1 MLSKG
6 DIKVSTLFKE
16 KKQYIRDINT
26 KNISG
31 SEDQEGSLIDKEFKP
46 PKIIKNQNKKI
57 KFLTKKRKNNPSPCI
72 ISHSSNNDNKKN
84 PSNIISVKVVNFQ
97 LLSTKN
103 NKKNI
108 ENYNLSTKTK
118 KILEKILSKKNSNI
132 NTTPKKNISS
142 KINSKQLINNIPK
155 SLTSSTLNKTTN
167 DTMKISQKTLEII
180 KKLKEKR
187 NNGKKSELKKSIIKN
202 SNSFTN
208 LKMKYK
214 EFLHNS
220 RELRLPII
228 YKELIDI
235 FDSLEQT
242 INRNKISSKNIMN
255 IFSNIKQSIESITHK
270 TFTVNILKKILYIVP
285 HFYILKYIPKNN
297 TSIFSLNED
306 IDKNYDLVI
315 DIPSDYKERLDKNY
329 AKTFNFLEIN
339 FFDKNNENNFSPIE
353 KNLSIK
359 EIQRRKQIFS
369 DILYQIVNEYYQ
381 KFLQDKNI
389 EPNFDPMIE
398 KTWHHDFDPDKYC
411 KDIPLF
417 EIPSPQE
424 DKSIFAEI
432 INNNDLKKQILEI
445 EKEKNKKYDDNLKII
460 KPSKINKYV
469 SESYMEKIREK
480 SKLLKIERE
489 ISQYNLFYNQKNEK
503 NKIIK
508 NIFIQI
514 KTLLMINNNSL
525 ILDKLS
531 DMILE
536 SDKMY
541 KNYFLNSKNLKKAI
555 IELSKELKGFI
566 NIINHSSFG
575 YIVVLENPE
584 YSIPENLLSINFE
597 TN

>member
-57 KFLTKKRKNNPSPCI
+57 KFLTKKRKNNSSPI
-72 ISHSSNNDNKKN
+72 MISHSPNNDNKKN

-97 LLSTKN
+97 ILSTKN

-108 ENYNLSTKTK
+108 ENYNLSAKTK
-118 KILEKILSKKNSNI
+118 NILEKILSKKTSNI

-228 YKELIDI
+228 YKELIDS

-255 IFSNIKQSIESITHK
+255 TFSNIKQSIESITHK
-270 TFTVNILKKILYIVP
+270 TFSVNILKKILYIVP

-329 AKTFNFLEIN
+329 PKTFNFLEIN
-339 FFDKNNENNFSPIE
+339 FFDKYHENNFSPIE

-359 EIQRRKQIFS
+359 EIQKRKQIFS

-381 KFLQDKNI
+381 KFLQEKNI
-389 EPNFDPMIE
+389 KPNFDPMIE

-432 INNNDLKKQILEI
+432 INNNNLKKQILEI

-489 ISQYNLFYNQKNEK
+489 INQYNFFYNQKNEK
-503 NKIIK
+503 NKMIK

-514 KTLLMINNNSL
+514 KTLLMINSNSL

-566 NIINHSSFG
+566 NIINHSSLG

-584 YSIPENLLSINFE
+584 YSIPENLPSINFE
-597 TN
+597 IN

>member
-84 PSNIISVKVVNFQ
+84 PSNIICVKVVNFQ

-228 YKELIDI
+228 YKELIDS

-242 INRNKISSKNIMN
+242 INRYKISSKNITN
-255 IFSNIKQSIESITHK
+255 SFSNIRQSIESITHK
-270 TFTVNILKKILYIVP
+270 TFSVNILKKILYIVP
-285 HFYILKYIPKNN
+285 HFYILKYFPKNN
-297 TSIFSLNED
+297 TYIFSLNED

-329 AKTFNFLEIN
+329 PKTFNFLEIN
-339 FFDKNNENNFSPIE
+339 FFDKYHENNFSPIE

-359 EIQRRKQIFS
+359 EIQKRKQIFS

-381 KFLQDKNI
+381 KFLQEKNI

-432 INNNDLKKQILEI
+432 INNNNLKKQILEI

-489 ISQYNLFYNQKNEK
+489 INQYNFFYNQKNEK
-503 NKIIK
+503 NKMIK

-514 KTLLMINNNSL
+514 KTLLMINSNSL

-566 NIINHSSFG
+566 NIINHSSLG

-584 YSIPENLLSINFE
+584 YSIPENLPSINFE
-597 TN
+597 IN